1 MKKYGLI
8 GFPLTHSFSSGY
20 FTRKFTEA
28 NISDAVYE
36 NFPIESVGD
45 FENLIQTQPDL
56 IGLNVTIP
64 YKEKII
70 PYLDELDKTA
80 KEIDAV
86 NTIKFITNSDGRR
99 ILKGYNTDVYGF
111 ESAIRPYLKSTR
123 EKALILGTG
132 GSSKAVVFI
141 LRKLGIS
148 CDYVSRKSADPI
160 FKTYEELTS
169 DDLQDYQLIINT
181 TPLGMFPK
189 TDECPRIPYSGITS
203 KHVLFDLIY
212 NPAETLFLARGK
224 AQGAVTMNGLK
235 MLHLQAEKS
244 WEIWNS

>member
-20 FTRKFTEA
+20 FSKKFTDE
-28 NISDAVYE
+28 NITDAVYE
-36 NFPIESVGD
+36 NFSIESVGD
-45 FENLIQTQPDL
+45 FEKLIQKQPDL
-56 IGLNVTIP
+56 VGLNVTIP

-86 NTIKFITNSDGRR
+86 NTIKFVMGPDCKK
-99 ILKGYNTDVYGF
+99 ILKGYNTDVFGF
-111 ESAIRPYLKSTR
+111 ENAIRPYLNNTR
-123 EKALILGTG
+123 GKALILGTG

-148 CDYVSRKSADPI
+148 CDYVSRKISEPI
-160 FKTYEELTS
+160 FKTYDELTP

-189 TDECPRIPYSGITS
+189 TDECPRIPYEAISS

-212 NPAETLFLARGK
+212 NPAETLFLAKGK
-224 AQGAVTMNGLK
+224 AQGAVTINGLK